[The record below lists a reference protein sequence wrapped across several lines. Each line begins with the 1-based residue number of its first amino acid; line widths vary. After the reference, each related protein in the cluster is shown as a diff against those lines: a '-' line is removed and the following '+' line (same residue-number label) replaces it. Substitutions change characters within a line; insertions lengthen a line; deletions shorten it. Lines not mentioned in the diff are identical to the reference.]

1 MRKKKKKMGRPIR
14 ITPLVVQKLEEAA
27 SVDASIAEMCFHAD
41 IAKNT
46 YYAAIKRD
54 KHLLNRLD
62 ALRQK
67 PALQARLTLCKAMAK
82 DNVEASKWYLER
94 KRKPEFAQRQEVA
107 GPDGAPL
114 TVGTTHIYIPH
125 NDRNSVPPAK
135 VATPPADPKPKDKA
149 P

>member
-1 MRKKKKKMGRPIR
+1 MSKKKKNGRPFK
-14 ITPLVVQKLEEAA
+14 ITPLIVSKLEEAA
-27 SVDASIAEMCFHAD
+27 SVDASVCEMCFHAS
-41 IAKNT
+41 ISRPT

-54 KHLLNRLD
+54 KKLFNRLED
-62 ALRQK
+62 LRQK

-107 GPDGAPL
+107 GPDGKPL

-125 NDRNSVPPAK
+125 NDRNAVPPSK
-135 VATPPADPKPKDKA
+135 VVQPPADPKPNDKA